1 MIQHN
6 EDNEKKLIDILHKL
20 FNIRNDETTQE
31 LIVSINVNL
40 NNNNLTELVEAARKT
55 ILQLYIDCEVD
66 FQKGLDLLEA
76 IILYKMEKT
85 SEQRIENFKE
95 KHDKLLGVENKP
107 EEKQPKIPKKSDYD
121 INKGETIDTTAT
133 GDNRSPQEVT
143 QDTLNDFNDKF
154 KNMIDSSR
162 KHLDSISITKQ
173 KASKADQKEQ

>member
-66 FQKGLDLLEA
+66 FSK
-76 IILYKMEKT
+76 
-85 SEQRIENFKE
+85 RIGF
-95 KHDKLLGVENKP
+95 
-107 EEKQPKIPKKSDYD
+107 I
-121 INKGETIDTTAT
+121 
-133 GDNRSPQEVT
+133 RSYY
-143 QDTLNDFNDKF
+143 F
-154 KNMIDSSR
+154 I
-162 KHLDSISITKQ
+162 
-173 KASKADQKEQ
+173 

>member
-1 MIQHN
+1 
-6 EDNEKKLIDILHKL
+6 
-20 FNIRNDETTQE
+20 
-31 LIVSINVNL
+31 
-40 NNNNLTELVEAARKT
+40 
-55 ILQLYIDCEVD
+55 
-66 FQKGLDLLEA
+66 
-76 IILYKMEKT
+76 MEKT

-107 EEKQPKIPKKSDYD
+107 EEKQPKMPKKSDYD